1 LTGFPWN
8 VSVPCWY
15 AISWLISCLGKIVK
29 TIEAMLPST
38 PPPSESQ
45 DAEHPAASQDNK
57 HPAAALQETGPDG
70 DGDAEDEQ
78 PDSPAPLE
86 KLLKLPT
93 TLVKAMKRLKDQAKT
108 KETGKGKAK
117 KKSDKEMAD
126 KETSEDEGLESKD
139 RSDEE
144 QEPIFQRTCSQSK
157 SVSVKGKEK
166 AEEPEQQESN
176 TMQLVRRHVKSGIC
190 QGTLYFNLQK
200 PICDCNDRAT
210 PATACDPESHSSQ
223 TLSHYRAPFG

>member
-1 LTGFPWN
+1 LTSSNIFKQKLPRIKQILTGFPWN
-8 VSVPCWY
+8 VSAPCWF

-45 DAEHPAASQDNK
+45 DVEHPAASQDDE
-57 HPAAALQETGPDG
+57 HPATAPQETGPDG
-70 DGDAEDEQ
+70 NGNAEDER

-86 KLLKLPT
+86 KLPKLPT
-93 TLVKAMKRLKDQAKT
+93 TLVKVMKRLKDQAKT
-108 KETGKGKAK
+108 KETGKGKGKGKVK
-117 KKSDKEMAD
+117 KKSNKETADKEM
-126 KETSEDEGLESKD
+126 SEDEGLESED

-157 SVSVKGKEK
+157 SASVKGKEK

-176 TMQLVRRHVKSGIC
+176 TMQLVRRHVKSGIV
-190 QGTLYFNLQK
+190 K
-200 PICDCNDRAT
+200 IMP
-210 PATACDPESHSSQ
+210 SQ
-223 TLSHYRAPFG
+223 WVFQDLTGDVGSFLF